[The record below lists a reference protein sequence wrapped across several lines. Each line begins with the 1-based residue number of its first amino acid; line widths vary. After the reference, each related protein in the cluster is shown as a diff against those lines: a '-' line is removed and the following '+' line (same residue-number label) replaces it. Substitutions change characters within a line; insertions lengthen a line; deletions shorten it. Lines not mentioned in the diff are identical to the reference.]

1 MHFEE
6 IMWKPSN
13 WLDSALLLR
22 KVRSEKLIIS
32 PNIILLSKNIQLK
45 NEEIILGD
53 YRIIPMKRHSGE
65 NLLKIKVNRSYD
77 ESDDTNWYK
86 ITSKYGTNVGLAL
99 SLIISFVMRSFAI
112 SYNGKVWPFLDDD
125 REYKTL
131 TGPCYLWVN
140 CFGKMCLLNNFGGIP
155 LGFDIHDNEL
165 MYHINEVYN
174 ILMEI
179 NEEEY
184 LSIMG
189 ALHLYWLAYYVYL
202 VNNSLSY
209 SFLVA
214 SIEAISDPI
223 YKLKY
228 KEKFIK
234 FIKENMPDD
243 FFETYYSRAEIY
255 GMDMEKHLSNVI
267 ERANKKEK
275 PELEMKLKNYKRD
288 RKVRQRM
295 IKENENFQW
304 KMEYLLKYFEKVLSN
319 IYDARSKVFH
329 SGRDLLSFIFKE
341 DMFDW
346 MPDIF
351 EADYNEFMEDH
362 LEHKFKYDVTP
373 SGKIK
378 RICSCGDRREI
389 KFLLGIRLFETLVHK
404 SILNYILK
412 LEK

>member
-1 MHFEE
+1 MRHEE
-6 IMWKPSN
+6 IVWEPSN

-32 PNIILLSKNIQLK
+32 PNIIILSKNNQLI
-45 NEEIILGD
+45 NEESILGD
-53 YRIIPMKRHSGE
+53 YRIIPMKHHSGA
-65 NLLKIKVNRSYD
+65 NLLKIIVSRSYD
-77 ESDDTNWYK
+77 EANHTNWYK
-86 ITSKYGTNVGLAL
+86 IISKYGTNVGLAL

-112 SYNGKVWPFLDDD
+112 PYNGKVWPFYD
-125 REYKTL
+125 EENKIL
-131 TGPCYLWVN
+131 TGPCDLWVN
-140 CFGKMCLLNNFGGIP
+140 CFENMCSLNSFSGIP
-155 LGFDIHDNEL
+155 FGFGVHDHEL
-165 MYHINEVYN
+165 IYHINDVYN

-209 SFLVA
+209 SFLLATV
-214 SIEAISDPI
+214 EAISSTM
-223 YKLKY
+223 YKDIKG
-228 KEKFIK
+228 KSKKIIK

-267 ERANKKEK
+267 ERANKKDK
-275 PELEMKLKNYKRD
+275 SELEIMLERHKR
-288 RKVRQRM
+288 KQQIIEQQ
-295 IKENENFQW
+295 IKDDKNFQW
-304 KMEYLLKYFEKVLSN
+304 KMEYFQKYFEKVLSN

-329 SGRDLLSFIFKE
+329 SGKDLPSFIFKE

-362 LEHKFKYDVTP
+362 LEHKVKYCVS
-373 SGKIK
+373 SGGEIK
-378 RICSCGDRREI
+378 RICSCGDRKKI
-389 KFLLGIRLFETLVHK
+389 KFLLGIRLFETLIQK